1 MDSTMRG
8 QMDCVMKTGA
18 WELGWAWGSSS
29 KGCLCALPK
38 LPPLLLYCVCVGG
51 VIFHSFDL
59 DSSVPL
65 EALTYFSVKSQRRGR
80 WWVSATPLTCTPGLL
95 KSSDLSE
102 IWESRE
108 AQGARYVTL
117 RVAPRCRG
125 VSHRPRHQHRG
136 SQPPRSWHL

>member
-1 MDSTMRG
+1 MPG
-8 QMDCVMKTGA
+8 NWAG
-18 WELGWAWGSSS
+18 LGGV
-29 KGCLCALPK
+29 
-38 LPPLLLYCVCVGG
+38 LLKVVFVPSPNSPYCCCIVCVCGG

-117 RVAPRCRG
+117 KVDPGAA
-125 VSHRPRHQHRG
+125 V
-136 SQPPRSWHL
+136 